1 MKLLMQGKDFNDA
14 FVAALKSS
22 TREGAFLV
30 RLFNN
35 DVI

>member
-1 MKLLMQGKDFNDA
+1 MQLEEFNDV
-14 FVAALKSS
+14 FIAALKSS
-22 TREGAFLV
+22 TREGAFHV